1 MIFILVKLCN
11 LILRSIK
18 VLAIIIVATIIIL
31 IAINI
36 KFKPAYAVVY
46 NEKIVGYVYNKDNF
60 QQKINNEILK
70 SNDESVAFV
79 SLDNVS
85 YNFQYVAKNII
96 NEDTVIEN
104 LKSNAKKIYKVY
116 EVYDTTDESTSI
128 YVNSEKE
135 ANNLIDTL
143 KSDYSKVT
151 DNLAI
156 TVLYLEEPVS
166 EESIANA
173 KASIN
178 SKLTEEQETKVAEEE
193 EIESHTVNGIYLAC
207 LPVSTGHVSSRFG
220 SRESIRDHVHKG
232 LDIAASYGT
241 DIKAVADGTVI
252 FSGVSSGYGN
262 FIKIDHGNN
271 VVTCYG
277 HCSKLL
283 VSVGQEIKAGDV
295 IAKVGSTGNSTGN
308 HLHFE
313 IRINDV
319 QVNPE
324 KYLYN

>member
-46 NEKIVGYVYNKDNF
+46 NEKIVGYVYNKDTF

-116 EVYDTTDESTSI
+116 EVYDTTDESTAI
-128 YVNSEKE
+128 YVNSEEE

-166 EESIANA
+166 EESIENA

-283 VSVGQEIKAGDV
+283 VSVGQKVNSGDV

-319 QVNPE
+319 QVNP
-324 KYLYN
+324 

>member
-11 LILRSIK
+11 LILHSIK
-18 VLAIIIVATIIIL
+18 VLAILVVATIIIL
-31 IAINI
+31 VAITI

-46 NEKIVGYVYNKDNF
+46 NNEIVGYISSKDDF
-60 QQKINNEILK
+60 QQKINNEILTPDDK
-70 SNDESVAFV
+70 SVAFV

-85 YNFQYVAKNII
+85 YNFQYVAKSII
-96 NEDTVIEN
+96 NEDSVIRT
-104 LKSNAKKIYKVY
+104 LKGKAKSIYKVY
-116 EVYDTTDESTSI
+116 EVYDTADESTAA
-128 YVNSEKE
+128 YVNSEEE
-135 ANNLIDTL
+135 ANLLVANL
-143 KSDYSKVT
+143 KSNYSKVS

-156 TVLYLEEPVS
+156 NVLYLENPVS
-166 EESIANA
+166 EESISEA
-173 KASIN
+173 KANIN
-178 SKLTEEQETKVAEEE
+178 SKFNEDQEAQEEV
-193 EIESHTVNGIYLAC
+193 ESHSVNGIYLAG

-232 LDIAASYGT
+232 LDIAASYGSP
-241 DIKAVADGTVI
+241 IKAVADGTVI

-283 VSVGQEIKAGDV
+283 VSNGQKVSSGDI

-319 QVNPE
+319 QINPQ

>member
-11 LILRSIK
+11 LFLHSIK
-18 VLAIIIVATIIIL
+18 VLAILVVATIIIL
-31 IAINI
+31 IAITI

-46 NEKIVGYVYNKDNF
+46 NNEIVGYVSSKDSF
-60 QQKINNEILK
+60 QQIINSEILTPT
-70 SNDESVAFV
+70 DENIAFI

-85 YNFQYVAKNII
+85 YNFEYVSRNVIDENLVISKLKASAKN
-96 NEDTVIEN
+96 
-104 LKSNAKKIYKVY
+104 IYKVY
-116 EVYDTTDESTSI
+116 EVYDTTDESTAV
-128 YVNSEKE
+128 YVNSEAE
-135 ANNLIDTL
+135 ANELVNTL

-156 TVLYLEEPVS
+156 TVLYLDSPAS
-166 EESIANA
+166 DESITEA
-173 KASIN
+173 KAKVN
-178 SKLTEEQETKVAEEE
+178 SKLNEEQEVKVAEDE

-207 LPVSTGHVSSRFG
+207 LPVSAGRISSRFG

-232 LDIAASYGT
+232 LDIAANYSAP
-241 DIKAVADGTVI
+241 IKVVSDGTVI
-252 FSGVSSGYGN
+252 FAGVSSGYGN
-262 FIKIDHGNN
+262 FIKVDHGNN

-283 VSVGQEIKAGDV
+283 VSEGQKVSAGD
-295 IAKVGSTGNSTGN
+295 IIGKVGSTGNSTGN

>member
-1 MIFILVKLCN
+1 M
-11 LILRSIK
+11 
-18 VLAIIIVATIIIL
+18 
-31 IAINI
+31 NI

-85 YNFQYVAKNII
+85 YNLQYVAKNII

-116 EVYDTTDESTSI
+116 EVYDTTDESTAI
-128 YVNSEKE
+128 YVNSEEE

>member
-18 VLAIIIVATIIIL
+18 VLAILVVATIIIL
-31 IAINI
+31 IAMTI
-36 KFKPAYAVVY
+36 KFKPAYAVIY
-46 NEKIVGYVYNKDNF
+46 NDEIVGYVSNKDSF
-60 QQKINNEILK
+60 QQTINNEILT
-70 SNDESVAFV
+70 SDEENVAFV

-85 YNFQYVAKNII
+85 YNMEYVSRNMINESSVLEKLKADAKN
-96 NEDTVIEN
+96 V
-104 LKSNAKKIYKVY
+104 YKVY
-116 EVYDTTDESTSI
+116 QVYDTSDDSTAV
-128 YVNSEKE
+128 YVNSEDE
-135 ANNLIDTL
+135 ANDLVSTL

-156 TVLYLEEPVS
+156 TVLYLDSPVS
-166 EESIANA
+166 EESIAEA
-173 KASIN
+173 KARIN
-178 SKLTEEQETKVAEEE
+178 SKLNDEQEAEEE
-193 EIESHTVNGIYLAC
+193 VESHTVNGIYLAC
-207 LPVSTGHVSSRFG
+207 LPVSTGHISSRFG
-220 SRESIRDHVHKG
+220 SRESIRNHVHKG
-232 LDIAASYGT
+232 LDIAASFGT
-241 DIKAVADGTVI
+241 AIKAVADGTVI
-252 FSGVSSGYGN
+252 FAGVSSGYGN

-283 VSVGQEIKAGDV
+283 VSVGQKVTAGDV

-324 KYLYN
+324 NYLYN

>member
-116 EVYDTTDESTSI
+116 EVYDTTDESTAI
-128 YVNSEKE
+128 YVNSEE
-135 ANNLIDTL
+135 DANNLIDTL

-271 VVTCYG
+271 VATCYG

-283 VSVGQEIKAGDV
+283 VSVGQKIKAGDV

>member
-1 MIFILVKLCN
+1 M
-11 LILRSIK
+11 
-18 VLAIIIVATIIIL
+18 
-31 IAINI
+31 NI

-85 YNFQYVAKNII
+85 YNLQYVAKNII

-116 EVYDTTDESTSI
+116 EVYDTTDESTAI
-128 YVNSEKE
+128 YVNSEEE

-283 VSVGQEIKAGDV
+283 VSVGQKIKAGDV

>member
-46 NEKIVGYVYNKDNF
+46 NEKVVGYVYNKDNF

-85 YNFQYVAKNII
+85 YNLQYVAKNII

-116 EVYDTTDESTSI
+116 EVYDTTDESTAI

-193 EIESHTVNGIYLAC
+193 EIKSHTVNGIYLAC

>member
-85 YNFQYVAKNII
+85 YNLQYVAKNII

-116 EVYDTTDESTSI
+116 EVYDTTDESTAI
-128 YVNSEKE
+128 YVNSEEE

>member
-46 NEKIVGYVYNKDNF
+46 NEKVVGYVYNKDNF
-60 QQKINNEILK
+60 QQKINDEILTTSDK
-70 SNDESVAFV
+70 SIAFV

-96 NEDTVIEN
+96 DEDTVIEN
-104 LKSNAKKIYKVY
+104 LKSNAKNIYKVY
-116 EVYDTTDESTSI
+116 ELYDTTDESTAI
-128 YVNSEKE
+128 YVNSEEE
-135 ANNLIDTL
+135 ANNLVSNL
-143 KSDYSKVT
+143 KNNYSKVT

-156 TVLYLEEPVS
+156 TVLYLEKPVS
-166 EESIANA
+166 EESIAEA
-173 KASIN
+173 KANIN
-178 SKLTEEQETKVAEEE
+178 SKLSDEQENKVAEET
-193 EIESHTVNGIYLAC
+193 EIENHTVNGIYLAC
-207 LPVSTGHVSSRFG
+207 LPVSTGHISSRFG

-252 FSGVSSGYGN
+252 FSGGSSGYGN

-283 VSVGQEIKAGDV
+283 VSVGQKVNSGDV

>member
-85 YNFQYVAKNII
+85 YNLQYVAKNII

-116 EVYDTTDESTSI
+116 ELYDTTDESTAI

-193 EIESHTVNGIYLAC
+193 EIKSHTVNGIYLAC

-283 VSVGQEIKAGDV
+283 VSVGQKVNSGDV